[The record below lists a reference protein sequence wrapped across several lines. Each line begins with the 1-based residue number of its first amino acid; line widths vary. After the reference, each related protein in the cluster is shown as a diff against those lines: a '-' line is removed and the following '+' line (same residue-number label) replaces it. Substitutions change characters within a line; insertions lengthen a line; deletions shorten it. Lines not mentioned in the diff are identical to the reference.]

1 MKKFILTFLL
11 ICCLL
16 VPTGFNI
23 THTQESSAAVAS
35 VVQTVAD
42 ETPQQRAFTDYE
54 LKNTYGTPQNFSQS
68 AGKLQYNGS
77 QYKHGFN
84 LYWECDSSA
93 VINGVRYFYSPL
105 YLAFY
110 PDRSYNAQNTGK
122 DNVTYNITIK
132 LLYWHSLSKA
142 PESVL
147 VGNAGTYYSPEPNSI
162 LNYSFDSSK
171 NNPTTYRCLISNNSN
186 LNGVYVKN
194 YKNKPVSGGTPTT
207 PEYSFTITRSGTGI
221 KTTGNNNATSE
232 ISNFSINTIKPSL
245 SSSVANNDVVSNNV
259 NVSFTNGSGAY
270 SKSNSSY
277 PTSASTSFNSNTTF
291 SDEGKYTI
299 QIKNNNGWIAET
311 HFTIDKSAP
320 NINASFV
327 GSQLIL
333 QKTTDTYSSI
343 SYVRV
348 NGKDVSTSGTT
359 IDVVPN
365 GNYLIEAEDSLGNK
379 TSTTLTASENIITF
393 SKSQA
398 DYFQYSASGTN
409 YESVTLNNYD
419 IKDLQDTK
427 LYYLPNTK
435 YAFIINDKFD
445 QTYTK
450 EFDSNALT
458 LNSGNSL
465 NNLSNYNFNS
475 SGVNINNYNYLKIV
489 NYIDNYSLKAKNK
502 DKIFNHKTTEND
514 TFSLIKGEYEL
525 IITDY
530 CNNQYIVNIESTKEP
545 FAKDTYIDHYYEQR
559 SMNGSSFV
567 SFANKENAI
576 MYGIE
581 RERQSA
587 ELYNDWTDTN
597 APFPGGCPIASGDK
611 AVPGQ
616 KYYKYKSIDS
626 SSLIVAYFSETLL
639 EQALSFYSN
648 QSLKEYYFFD
658 KNPATP
664 ADGENLYY
672 NTNIYAKYFSVYPYG
687 DVYFEICKP
696 NGELITIIDINS
708 DSFLFDQAGSYV
720 IHVKNSFDIEYTQN
734 VIVLDSAPFVFFA
747 FSPFGNSTSGTMLN
761 DNTKKFTQ
769 TLFFRAY
776 SLDERSK
783 MFVYNDKSD
792 SLIKFAYNASD
803 NYYYIPSRYDD
814 KIQYYTYLPHNAL
827 LKLDVSGKY
836 RINTINGYKPGKEY
850 EIALS
855 LSNPTIDVSDDEVN
869 RRLLIN
875 IAASSDYFVKLI
887 NVKIYSS
894 VDKVNWTLLDKDD
907 SLSNRKI
914 DLSAF
919 KNNLATFSFVQAT
932 YYKIVVQDDFYG
944 TVEKITDNIYER
956 SAPTGKIANVY
967 NNAIFDSYYNQNIK
981 FVWDKDAI
989 YNIGTFVT
997 YKLYTP
1003 GLTGEPNEREYTY
1016 NESLYEEG
1024 KYVFFIQDRYSSK
1037 KNVYEIIID
1046 KTAPTANININAH
1059 KFTNNDV
1066 NIQIGSTQLYT
1077 APLLKFEYAYN
1088 YGTLNIVTDFADFI
1102 SLIEEGYYKIFLYDM
1117 AGNKFEADF
1126 TIDKTAPKA
1135 SLGNVSNGG
1144 HTNLKK
1150 GKPMISNFFD
1160 GKFGCDTKDIVA
1172 RVHYTSFVNDNW
1184 VESNYEISA
1193 NTNFS
1198 EEGYYAIYLFDLAG
1212 NKSIAYTFTI
1222 DLTTPDIRTNIVS
1235 GNIGNEDVVFEWNK
1249 PSKFESPITATYT
1262 FNNATYNYD
1271 SGLVLQ
1277 ESGNYKLVIS
1287 DLAGNVVYYEFTI
1300 DKIPPV
1306 FTILDNKNKI
1316 IPIGDDNTILTNK
1329 HFKIN
1334 CIERNVSIIVNDSPY
1349 NLGTLYSTEDIYYI
1363 YAVDEAGNHSL
1374 LVTVQ
1379 LSTKL
1384 PIIEFFN
1391 NKNELI
1397 GNSYTIKDGSALV
1410 KMMEKYDFS
1419 VFRMLNS
1426 GEWTA
1431 YDNYKILSDKEFTLQ
1446 ESGIFKISTKNDMGF
1461 AYDYFIKVR
1470 NAVEYKLMLANSDKD
1485 YNDITNTDVKLSWN
1499 ETTAYLDIKKDNK
1512 PYNKF
1517 NIANNSVIFTE
1528 EGNYIIKLFSG
1539 MDDSQTIYLSID
1551 KSAPTLQNILD
1562 SQNNNVY
1569 SKDILTLKNAGI
1581 LTFNADE
1588 NIASLQIY
1596 KNKKLYAVVNSNSF
1610 DFSNLYG
1617 EITVAVIDK
1626 AGNYTQ
1632 FEFIN
1637 EKQII
1642 INTQSKILIGI
1653 FATLGG
1659 LLLIGIVSF
1668 IILNRMKTTNKKVAA
1683 TANNQNT
1690 DTQDDNI
1697 YIDIED

>member
-16 VPTGFNI
+16 IPTGFK
-23 THTQESSAAVAS
+23 TAQTQENVIATDTAA
-35 VVQTVAD
+35 VQTVAD
-42 ETPQQRAFTDYE
+42 ESPQQRAYSDYE
-54 LKNTYGTPQNFSQS
+54 LKNSYGTPQKFSQYV
-68 AGKLQYNGS
+68 GQLRYNGS
-77 QYKHGFN
+77 EYKHGFN
-84 LYWECDSSA
+84 VYWECDEVVMVS
-93 VINGVRYFYSPL
+93 GKPYCYKPL

-110 PDRSYNAQNTGK
+110 PDTAYNATCKGKKDTKYSIRLTFYLFINTPGNPDNNSDSIRSYNT
-122 DNVTYNITIK
+122 TF
-132 LLYWHSLSKA
+132 
-142 PESVL
+142 
-147 VGNAGTYYSPEPNSI
+147 YS
-162 LNYSFDSSK
+162 YK
-171 NNPTTYRCLISNNSN
+171 NNPASGRIICIGDPSLNSIPDFENGILCDAMTTDKICRIYIDREGGWGHIDQLHTSGFRFHNSSAEKPTLSSSISNNE
-186 LNGVYVKN
+186 
-194 YKNKPVSGGTPTT
+194 TT
-207 PEYSFTITRSGTGI
+207 
-221 KTTGNNNATSE
+221 
-232 ISNFSINTIKPSL
+232 
-245 SSSVANNDVVSNNV
+245 SSNV
-259 NVSFTNGSGAY
+259 NISYSNGSGAY

-277 PTSASTSFNSNTTF
+277 PTSTSTSFGSGTTF
-291 SDEGKYTI
+291 SEEGRYTI
-299 QIKNNNGWIAET
+299 QAKHNNGWIAET

-320 NINASFV
+320 IINAAFS
-327 GSQLIL
+327 GSQLVI
-333 QKTTDTYSSI
+333 QKTTDTYSAI
-343 SYVRV
+343 GYVRV
-348 NGKDVSTSGTT
+348 NGKEVSANGTT

-365 GNYLIEAEDSLGNK
+365 GKYLIEAADNLGNK

-393 SKSQA
+393 NKSQA
-398 DYFQYSASGTN
+398 DYFHYSASGTN

-419 IKDLQDTK
+419 IKNLQNTK
-427 LYYLPNTK
+427 LYYLPNTT
-435 YAFIINDKFD
+435 YNFVITDKFD
-445 QTYTK
+445 QIYTK
-450 EFDSNALT
+450 EFSSNALN

-465 NNLSNYNFNS
+465 NNLNSYYFND
-475 SGVNINNYNYLKIV
+475 SGININNYNYLKIS
-489 NYIDNYSLKAKNK
+489 NYINNYSFKAKNK
-502 DKIFNHKTTEND
+502 DKILNHETTGND

-530 CNNQYIVNIESTKEP
+530 WKNQYIINIKSTKEP

-559 SMNGSSFV
+559 SMDGSSFV
-567 SFANKENAI
+567 SFASKENAI

-581 RERQSA
+581 RERQSV
-587 ELYNDWTDTN
+587 ELYNDWTDTA

-611 AVPGQ
+611 AIPGQ

-672 NTNIYAKYFSVYPYG
+672 DTNIYAKYFSVYPYG
-687 DVYFEICKP
+687 DVYFEICKS
-696 NGELITIIDINS
+696 NGELITTIDINS
-708 DSFLFDQAGSYV
+708 DSFLFEQAGSYV
-720 IHVKNSFDIEYTQN
+720 IHVKNNFDIEYNQN

-761 DNTKKFTQ
+761 ENTKKFTQ
-769 TLFFRAY
+769 TLFFRSY

-783 MFVYNDKSD
+783 MFVYKDKSD
-792 SLIKFAYNASD
+792 TLIQFAYNNAD
-803 NYYYIPSRYDD
+803 NYYYIPSRYDN
-814 KIQYYTYLPHNAL
+814 KVQYYTYLPHNAL
-827 LKLDVSGKY
+827 LKIDVSGKY
-836 RINTINGYKPGKEY
+836 RINTINGYKPGNEY

-855 LSNPTIDVSDDEVN
+855 LSAPTIDVSDDEAN

-907 SLSNRKI
+907 SLSNKKI

-919 KNNLATFSFVQAT
+919 KNNVATFSFVQAT
-932 YYKIVVQDDFYG
+932 YYKIVIQDDFYG
-944 TVEKITDNIYER
+944 TVEKVTDNIYER
-956 SAPTGKIANVY
+956 SAPTGKIANIY

-1003 GLTGEPNEREYTY
+1003 GIVGEPSERQYTY

-1037 KNVYEIIID
+1037 KNIYEIIID
-1046 KTAPTANININAH
+1046 KTAPTANINVNAH

-1066 NIQIGSTQLYT
+1066 NIQIGSSLQYT
-1077 APLLKFEYAYN
+1077 APLAKFEYSYN
-1088 YGTLNIVTDFADFI
+1088 YGALNIVTDFADFI
-1102 SLIEEGYYKIFLYDM
+1102 SLIEEGYYKIYLYDM

-1160 GKFGCDTKDIVA
+1160 GKFGCDTKDIIA
-1172 RVHYTSFVNDNW
+1172 RAYYTSFVNGNW

-1222 DLTTPDIRTNIVS
+1222 DLTTPDVRTNIVS

-1277 ESGNYKLVIS
+1277 ESGAYKLVIS

-1334 CIERNVSIIVNDSPY
+1334 CVERNVSIIVNDSPY

-1397 GNSYTIKDGSALV
+1397 GNSYTIKDGAALV

-1419 VFRMLNS
+1419 VFRMLNN

-1431 YDNYKILSDKEFTLQ
+1431 YDNYKVLSDKEFSLQ

-1485 YNDITNTDVKLSWN
+1485 YTDITNTDVKLSWN
-1499 ETTAYLDIKKDNK
+1499 ETTAYLDVKKDNK

-1517 NIANNSVIFTE
+1517 NVANNSVIFAE

-1551 KSAPTLQNILD
+1551 KSAPTLK
-1562 SQNNNVY
+1562 NVLNKEN
-1569 SKDILTLKNAGI
+1569 KDIFNADGILTYKNVGT

-1596 KNKKLYAVVNSNSF
+1596 KNNKLYAVVNSNSF

-1617 EITVAVIDK
+1617 NITVAVIDQ
-1626 AGNYTQ
+1626 AGNYSM

-1659 LLLIGIVSF
+1659 LLLIGIVTF

-1690 DTQDDNI
+1690 DTQDNNI

>member
-1 MKKFILTFLL
+1 MKKLLLTFLL
-11 ICCLL
+11 ICFLF
-16 VPTGFNI
+16 VPTGLY
-23 THTQESSAAVAS
+23 TTPTQESSATDTS
-35 VVQTVAD
+35 VVQTVVD
-42 ETPQQRAFTDYE
+42 ESPQQRAYSDYE
-54 LKNTYGTPQNFSQS
+54 LKNSYGTPQKFSQYV
-68 AGKLQYNGS
+68 GQLRYNGS
-77 QYKHGFN
+77 EYKHGFN
-84 LYWECDSSA
+84 VYWECDE
-93 VINGVRYFYSPL
+93 VVMVGGKPYCYKPL

-110 PDRSYNAQNTGK
+110 PDTVYNATCKGKKDTKYQIRFTFYLFINMPGNPDNNSDSIRSYVG
-122 DNVTYNITIK
+122 
-132 LLYWHSLSKA
+132 SFSSSKSTPA
-142 PESVL
+142 SGRIICIGDPQ
-147 VGNAGTYYSPEPNSI
+147 ANSI
-162 LNYSFDSSK
+162 PNFENGILCDAMTTDKLCRIYIERDGGWGHIDQLHTSGFRFHNSSEGK
-171 NNPTTYRCLISNNSN
+171 PTLSSSISNN
-186 LNGVYVKN
+186 
-194 YKNKPVSGGTPTT
+194 
-207 PEYSFTITRSGTGI
+207 GI
-221 KTTGNNNATSE
+221 S
-232 ISNFSINTIKPSL
+232 P
-245 SSSVANNDVVSNNV
+245 NNV
-259 NVSFTNGSGAY
+259 NISYSNGSGAY
-270 SKSNSSY
+270 SKSNSNY
-277 PTSASTSFNSNTTF
+277 PTSTSTIFSSGTTF
-291 SDEGKYTI
+291 TEEGRYTI
-299 QIKNNNGWIAET
+299 QAKNNNGWIAET

-320 NINASFV
+320 IINASFN
-327 GSQLIL
+327 GSQLVI

-343 SYVRV
+343 GYVRV
-348 NGKDVSTSGTT
+348 NGKDISANGTT
-359 IDVVPN
+359 IDIVPN
-365 GNYLIEAEDSLGNK
+365 GEYMIEAADNLGNS
-379 TSTTLTASENIITF
+379 TSKKLVASDNIITF
-393 SKSQA
+393 IKSPA
-398 DYFQYSASGTN
+398 DYFQYSASGNN
-409 YESVTLNNYD
+409 YESVTLNNYN
-419 IKDLQDTK
+419 IKDLQNTK
-427 LYYLPNTK
+427 LYYLPNTT
-435 YAFIINDKFD
+435 YTFSISDKFD

-450 EFDSNALT
+450 EFYSNALT

-465 NNLSNYNFNS
+465 NNLNNYYFS
-475 SGVNINNYNYLKIV
+475 DSGVNINNYNYLKIS
-489 NYIDNYSLKAKNK
+489 NYIDNYSLKVKNK
-502 DKIFNHKTTEND
+502 DKILNHVSNEND

-525 IITDY
+525 IVTDY
-530 CNNQYIVNIESTKEP
+530 LNNQYVINITSTKEP

-559 SMNGSSFV
+559 SMDGSSFV
-567 SFANKENAI
+567 SFASKENAI

-581 RERQSA
+581 RERQSV
-587 ELYNDWTDTN
+587 ELYNDWTDTA

-611 AVPGQ
+611 AIPGQ

-626 SSLIVAYFSETLL
+626 SNLIVAYFNETLL

-708 DSFLFDQAGSYV
+708 DNFLFDQAGSYV

-734 VIVLDSAPFVFFA
+734 VIILDSAPYVFFA

-783 MFVYNDKSD
+783 MFVYKDKSD
-792 SLIKFAYNASD
+792 SLIQFAYNNVD
-803 NYYYIPSRYDD
+803 NYYYIPSRYDN
-814 KIQYYTYLPHNAL
+814 KVQYYTYLPHNAL

-836 RINTINGYKPGKEY
+836 RINTINGYNPGKEY

-855 LSNPTIDVSDDEVN
+855 LSAPTIDVSDDEEN

-875 IAASSDYFVKLI
+875 IAASNDYFVKLI

-944 TVEKITDNIYER
+944 TVEKVTDNIYER

-1003 GLTGEPNEREYTY
+1003 GLIGEPNEREYTY